1 MTLRIYDKHPHADAY
16 ALNGGTVYTP
26 YAIVA
31 VEKRFTDA
39 ELMAEFHSARAAH
52 QEASKHISLTYWTPL
67 GVEEDATAEMA
78 MKRSVFMLHFAI
90 RPHAHET
97 NYE

>member
-39 ELMAEFHSARAAH
+39 ELAAEYWLSSSRKERMLGYGDAIGSATQEQAH
-52 QEASKHISLTYWTPL
+52 KEWDRMEVIARFASLP
-67 GVEEDATAEMA
+67 
-78 MKRSVFMLHFAI
+78 HFD
-90 RPHAHET
+90 E
-97 NYE
+97 

>member
-1 MTLRIYDKHPHADAY
+1 MSLHIYEKHPTLDAY
-16 ALNGGTVYTP
+16 RVGPSYTP

-31 VEKRFTDA
+31 KDKRFTDA
-39 ELMAEFHSARAAH
+39 ELMAEFHSARADY

-78 MKRSVFMLHFAI
+78 MKRSVLMLHFAI